1 VKTFARDEGVEPS
14 SPWSTLDSGRQRF
27 SFFKLALSRQ
37 NFYSQIQLRSF
48 HMAGILRAIAA
59 VIALSLAWAAL
70 AVAPASAESSVAAAN
85 VTAVSGVVTGN
96 VQKVGFRA
104 MIQKQAIRYNLA
116 GSARNDSDGSVRFVL
131 QGLKDRVD
139 EALDTIREGTKN
151 SSNVKVSV
159 SPATITPDA
168 KTFTVFGWT
177 SVSRAISHP
186 YDLVFDL
193 RPDNTILK
201 KHEAKAVWLEICEKT
216 VQGED
221 IGKCDKDDDH

>member
-1 VKTFARDEGVEPS
+1 VDANFCEHAETPAV
-14 SPWSTLDSGRQRF
+14 SGCNVLKAKQERASMRT
-27 SFFKLALSRQ
+27 
-37 NFYSQIQLRSF
+37 
-48 HMAGILRAIAA
+48 ILRGIA
-59 VIALSLAWAAL
+59 VGIALSLTWAVL
-70 AVAPASAESSVAAAN
+70 VIAPACAESSVAAAN
-85 VTAVSGVVTGN
+85 ITAVSGVVTGN

-151 SSNVKVSV
+151 SSNVKVDV
-159 SPATITPDA
+159 SLATIAPDA

-177 SVSRAISHP
+177 SVSRHIPHP
-186 YDLVFDL
+186 YDLVFNL

-221 IGKCDKDDDH
+221 VGKCDKDNDDH

>member
-1 VKTFARDEGVEPS
+1 MHKILSWIAIVVAS
-14 SPWSTLDSGRQRF
+14 SLTS
-27 SFFKLALSRQ
+27 
-37 NFYSQIQLRSF
+37 
-48 HMAGILRAIAA
+48 A
-59 VIALSLAWAAL
+59 VVAT
-70 AVAPASAESSVAAAN
+70 APALAESSVAVAN

-116 GSARNDSDGSVRFVL
+116 GSARNDSDGSVHFVL

-139 EALDTIREGTKN
+139 EAVDTIREGTKK
-151 SSNVKVSV
+151 SSNVKVAV
-159 SPATITPDA
+159 SPAAIAPDA

-186 YDLVFDL
+186 YDLVFNL
-193 RPDNTILK
+193 RPDNTVLN

-221 IGKCDKDDDH
+221 VGKCDKDNDDH

>member
-1 VKTFARDEGVEPS
+1 MHK
-14 SPWSTLDSGRQRF
+14 
-27 SFFKLALSRQ
+27 
-37 NFYSQIQLRSF
+37 
-48 HMAGILRAIAA
+48 ILFRIAIVVAASLTWA
-59 VIALSLAWAAL
+59 VIVS
-70 AVAPASAESSVAAAN
+70 APALAESSVAVAN

-116 GSARNDSDGSVRFVL
+116 GSARNDSDGSVHFVL
-131 QGLKDRVD
+131 QGFKDRVD
-139 EALDTIREGTKN
+139 EALDTIREGTKK
-151 SSNVKVSV
+151 SSNVKVDV
-159 SPATITPDA
+159 GPATVATDA

-186 YDLVFDL
+186 YDLVFNL
-193 RPDNTILK
+193 RPDNTVLK

-221 IGKCDKDDDH
+221 VGKCDKDNDDH

>member
-1 VKTFARDEGVEPS
+1 MHKIVSKV
-14 SPWSTLDSGRQRF
+14 
-27 SFFKLALSRQ
+27 
-37 NFYSQIQLRSF
+37 
-48 HMAGILRAIAA
+48 A
-59 VIALSLAWAAL
+59 VLVASSLAWSVVAI
-70 AVAPASAESSVAAAN
+70 APAAAESSVAATN

-116 GSARNDSDGSVRFVL
+116 GSARNDSDGSVHFVL

-139 EALDTIREGTKN
+139 EALDTIREGTKK
-151 SSNVKVSV
+151 SSNVKVNV
-159 SPATITPDA
+159 SPATIAPDA
-168 KTFTVFGWT
+168 NTFTVFGWT

-186 YDLVFDL
+186 YDLVFNL

-216 VQGED
+216 VQVAD
-221 IGKCDKDDDH
+221 VGKCDKDNDDH